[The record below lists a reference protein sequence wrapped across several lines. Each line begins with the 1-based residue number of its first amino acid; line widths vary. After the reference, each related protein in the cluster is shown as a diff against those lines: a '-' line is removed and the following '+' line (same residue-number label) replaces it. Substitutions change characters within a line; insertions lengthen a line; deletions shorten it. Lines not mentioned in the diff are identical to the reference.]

1 MDQEIG
7 TASTDDLTTLHH
19 PVRRRMLEFLNLH
32 GPSTVGAIAA
42 GLGQQVGSIS
52 HHMKTLEKAGFVEP
66 APELA
71 KDRRESVWR
80 GLPRR
85 MTWSITD
92 FADSPTD
99 MLLATAA
106 ERSNLQHHADKVSGW
121 FADRDEHDAAWVDAA
136 FSLEVWATATSGE
149 LSDFSDRLQELFMT
163 WAEEV
168 RANTAAEDPEQ
179 RGLRTPVFAF
189 AHGNPARP

>member
-1 MDQEIG
+1 
-7 TASTDDLTTLHH
+7 
-19 PVRRRMLEFLNLH
+19 
-32 GPSTVGAIAA
+32 
-42 GLGQQVGSIS
+42 
-52 HHMKTLEKAGFVEP
+52 
-66 APELA
+66 
-71 KDRRESVWR
+71 
-80 GLPRR
+80 
-85 MTWSITD
+85 
-92 FADSPTD
+92 
-99 MLLATAA
+99 
-106 ERSNLQHHADKVSGW
+106 
-121 FADRDEHDAAWVDAA
+121 VDAA